1 MSIATPVVPVQAKP
15 AAPSK
20 IPAGAPNPALLA
32 KFQSEVINKI
42 NTRVIPLTPGELLV
56 HTVRGFYMVVPGWN
70 IDVAPGIVRDGMIE
84 PWTNEVL
91 LSVIREGDGVINV
104 GANFGY
110 YALLAAQRVGRGGQ
124 VYAVEANPVVFPYLV
139 KSAYWGGYPDV
150 IRMFNAAAASPEFHG
165 KTVEFYFEPQFI
177 GGGGMNP
184 FASCQT
190 RRHEESFWSC
200 DNIDSTLDGNRQF
213 AATGVYSKI
222 TAHCRTVDSMVPNDA
237 KIAAMLIDAEGSE
250 CFVISGAKETIRRNP
265 SMALIVEWSPH
276 VLHDPNRRDM
286 ANAMWDFLL
295 NERGYKAYRIA
306 PEGYPG
312 LGAMPAL
319 EPVTRESLAQ
329 VPHSDIFLKK

>member
-1 MSIATPVVPVQAKP
+1 MSIATAPV
-15 AAPSK
+15 AAPVASPAPAK
-20 IPAGAPNPALLA
+20 IPAGAPNPQLLA
-32 KFQSEVINKI
+32 KFQADIVDKVN
-42 NTRVIPLTPGELLV
+42 NRVIPLTPGELLV

-70 IDVAPGIVRDGMIE
+70 IDVAPGIVRDGIIE

-91 LSVIREGDGVINV
+91 LSVIREGDGVVNV
-104 GANFGY
+104 GSNFGY
-110 YALLAAQRVGRGGQ
+110 YALLAAQKVGRTGA

-165 KTVEFYFEPQFI
+165 QTVEFFFEPQFI

-184 FASCQT
+184 FSSCQT
-190 RRHEESFWSC
+190 RNFQESFWSG

-213 AATGVYSKI
+213 SATGVYSKI
-222 TAHCRTVDSMVPNDA
+222 TAHCRTVDSMVPHTA
-237 KIAAMLIDAEGSE
+237 KINAMLIDAEGSE
-250 CFVISGAKETIRRNP
+250 CFVIAGSKETIRRNP
-265 SMALIVEWSPH
+265 TMSLIVEWSPH
-276 VLHDPNRRDM
+276 VLHDPNRRDL

-295 NERGYKAYRIA
+295 GERGYKAWRIA
-306 PEGYPG
+306 PEAYPG

-319 EPVTRESLAQ
+319 EPMTRETLAN